1 MVRTMVGV
9 TLLFASISTVSLLA
23 LVDHKDKK
31 KLVGIS
37 GMVVT
42 VVMYASP
49 LSNAVSI

>member
-9 TLLFASISTVSLLA
+9 TLVFACISTVSLVSLGA
-23 LVDHKDKK
+23 HKDKK

-49 LSNAVSI
+49 LSEAVSI